1 MIVTSIQ
8 KHTSILLTC
17 VSPLVTPIIEEFLV
31 LLVLEPLNKYQY
43 ESSLPSGEG
52 DFL

>member
-17 VSPLVTPIIEEFLV
+17 VSPLDTVTTVESSV
-31 LLVLEPLNKYQY
+31 LLVLELLNKYQY